1 MFQKEMD
8 SLLKEPYIATIAVGL
23 GLFIVFA
30 EGVTPNMLTIWN
42 LVPVLVAYFVFKDA
56 AKQLKIRTV
65 SGAIGFLV
73 FGLGFLLFAHLAWL
87 LDWGETRTGSSTAGL
102 IFLFAPIWS
111 LVLGG
116 VGYMVGNIVGRIL
129 ENGAEKHNK

>member
-30 EGVTPNMLTIWN
+30 EGVTPNMFTIWN
-42 LVPVLVAYFVFKDA
+42 LLPVLVAYLLFKRA
-56 AKQLKIRTV
+56 AEKRKIGTI

-73 FGLGFLLFAHLAWL
+73 VGIGFLLFAHLSWL
-87 LDWGETRTGSSTAGL
+87 FDWGGTKTGSSTAGL

-116 VGYMVGNIVGRIL
+116 VGYLVGNVVGRSL
-129 ENGAEKHNK
+129 ENGAEIHKK